1 MHLYENKEVFNQL
14 IVATSQVKHLP
25 EAVVE
30 KDYYVSLLLRCL
42 RDELPN
48 LVFKGGTSLSKAY
61 HVIQRFSE
69 DIDLTFS
76 VRLQNTEL
84 KKTKNTILETITLLD
99 LRIENL
105 DKIMSRRRFNRYEV
119 AFDPMYVSTTLK
131 NHLLVETFAH
141 YTPYPVE
148 ERAISNYIY
157 EYLESIQREDVIVQF
172 PELAPFLMQVQ
183 SLERT
188 FVDKI
193 FAVLDR
199 YLEGE
204 SEGFSRH
211 LYDLYKMSSGSVL
224 ALDGVRALFEEVR
237 RELAGDLKQNP
248 SAILGF
254 PVRARL
260 LQLLTTDFYRKDYER
275 ITEQLVQEDVPYAVV
290 KEKLIGLLE
299 EHLPVG

>member
-30 KDYYVSLLLRCL
+30 KDYYVSLLLKCL

-76 VRLQNTEL
+76 VRPQNTEL

-172 PELAPFLMQVQ
+172 PELAPFLMRVQ

-204 SEGFSRH
+204 SEAF
-211 LYDLYKMSSGSVL
+211 
-224 ALDGVRALFEEVR
+224 
-237 RELAGDLKQNP
+237 
-248 SAILGF
+248 LGICMIF
-254 PVRARL
+254 IR
-260 LQLLTTDFYRKDYER
+260 
-275 ITEQLVQEDVPYAVV
+275 
-290 KEKLIGLLE
+290 
-299 EHLPVG
+299 

>member
-30 KDYYVSLLLRCL
+30 KDYYVSLLLRRL

-76 VRLQNTEL
+76 VRPQNTEL

-172 PELAPFLMQVQ
+172 PELAPF
-183 SLERT
+183 
-188 FVDKI
+188 
-193 FAVLDR
+193 
-199 YLEGE
+199 
-204 SEGFSRH
+204 
-211 LYDLYKMSSGSVL
+211 
-224 ALDGVRALFEEVR
+224 
-237 RELAGDLKQNP
+237 
-248 SAILGF
+248 
-254 PVRARL
+254 
-260 LQLLTTDFYRKDYER
+260 
-275 ITEQLVQEDVPYAVV
+275 
-290 KEKLIGLLE
+290 
-299 EHLPVG
+299 